1 MKYYME
7 VIWEVNNK
15 NRTYNS
21 LKNISIGVIGQAI
34 QLIMAFIGRTF
45 FIKYLSTDYLGLNGL
60 FLNLL
65 SFLSLA
71 ELGVG
76 NSILYALYK
85 PIKECNELK
94 ISALMN
100 YFSKVYK
107 YIGVIIFILG
117 ICIIPFFPYIITDTL
132 AIKENIVFIYLLFLF
147 NTSFS
152 YFFSYKQT
160 LLNADQNYYIINIV
174 NFTCNIL
181 QLVLQVVFLYFTKNF
196 IIYLAINIAYTF
208 SVNIA
213 ISIIVN
219 KKYPF
224 LHKNKDLKLDKY
236 ERNHII
242 KNVKYIMISKIS
254 GVLVNNTDNI
264 IISSLSGLTNVGLIS
279 NYTMITNAFNQLLNQ
294 VFNSITASVGNLN
307 VDSKDRKHSY
317 EVFKI
322 LNLMNFWLYGFTGIA
337 FCLMANELITI
348 WIGERYCLSFLTII
362 TLSINYFI
370 VGMQNTIWV
379 YKNTMGLFKYG
390 RYILFITAF
399 LNIVLSL
406 FLGNKFGLFGVFL
419 ATIIARLVTN
429 VWYDPYVI
437 YKRGLKKNP
446 LLYLARYVTFFII
459 IIVITCVTK
468 ILLEFITVANIYLNF
483 GIHLFIVLLIPNLL
497 FIVMLYKYPEFKYVK
512 KLGFSLIKKAKQFFS

>member
-1 MKYYME
+1 ME
-7 VIWEVNNK
+7 AVYKVNGN

-21 LKNISIGVIGQAI
+21 LKNISVGVFGQVI
-34 QLIMAFIGRTF
+34 QLVTSFIGRSF
-45 FIKYLSTDYLGLNGL
+45 FIRYLSTDYLGLNGL

-85 PIKECNELK
+85 PIKGNDTIK

-100 YFSKVYK
+100 YFSKIYK

-117 ICIIPFFPYIITDTL
+117 ICLIPFFPYIITG
-132 AIKENIVFIYLLFLF
+132 APSIKENITFIYLLFLF

-174 NFTCNIL
+174 NFSLNIIQLIL
-181 QLVLQVVFLYFTKNF
+181 QIIFLYFTHNYV
-196 IIYLAINIAYTF
+196 IYLLINIIYTF
-208 SVNIA
+208 SVNIV

-219 KKYPF
+219 IKYPF
-224 LHKNKDLKLDKY
+224 LRINKKEKLNNK
-236 ERNHII
+236 EKKHIM
-242 KNVKYIMISKIS
+242 KNVSYIMVSKIS

-264 IISSLSGLTNVGLIS
+264 IISSLNGLKDVGLTS

-307 VDSKDRKHSY
+307 ADLKDRKRSY
-317 EVFKI
+317 EVFKV
-322 LNLMNFWLYGFTGIA
+322 LNLMNFWLYGFTAIA
-337 FCLMANELITI
+337 FCLMANELIAI
-348 WIGERYCLSFLTII
+348 WIGKEYCLSFMVLI
-362 TLSINYFI
+362 TLAINYYI

-390 RYILFITAF
+390 RYILFFTAF

-406 FLGNKFGLFGVFL
+406 FLGSKYGLFGVFL
-419 ATIIARLVTN
+419 ATIIARLLTN

-437 YKRGLKKNP
+437 YKYGLNKNP
-446 LLYLARYVTFFII
+446 FIYLKRYLYFFITI
-459 IIVITCVTK
+459 IISTLITYF
-468 ILLEFITVANIYLNF
+468 LLRGFTVSNIYINF
-483 GIHLFIVLLIPNLL
+483 IIHFFIVLIIPNLVFVL
-497 FIVMLYKYPEFKYVK
+497 MIFKFSEFKYVK
-512 KLGFSLIKKAKQFFS
+512 NLIISIIKKL